1 MGLNKIKV
9 NDVTTINT
17 GVVYDIS
24 KATGQSYETLSDA
37 LSRNNVPLEVREGGM
52 SVRFV

>member
-1 MGLNKIKV
+1 MRKYMSLNKIKI

-24 KATGQSYETLSDA
+24 KATG
-37 LSRNNVPLEVREGGM
+37 
-52 SVRFV
+52 